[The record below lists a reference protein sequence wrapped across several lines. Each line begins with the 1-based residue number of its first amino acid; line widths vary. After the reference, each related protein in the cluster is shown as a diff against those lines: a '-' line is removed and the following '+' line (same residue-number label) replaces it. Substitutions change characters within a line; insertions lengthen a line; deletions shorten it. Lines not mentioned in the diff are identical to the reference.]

1 MAVVEKASVG
11 KEIQIKIQG
20 TPSLGMARKHDYLT
34 FKTK

>member
-11 KEIQIKIQG
+11 KEFKLQG
-20 TPSLGMARKHDYLT
+20 TPSLGKAKKQDYLT